1 MRTLALLTT
10 ATLSLALMQT
20 LVVPALPSFQQEF
33 GADASWTTW
42 IVTGFLLSSS
52 VLTPIVGKLGD
63 AHGKK
68 RAMVVSLLIFAAASL
83 GAALAWS
90 LPALVGFRV
99 LQGVGAAVFPLSF
112 GIIRDEFPPE
122 KVAFAVGTVSSAFG
136 LGGGFGLVLS
146 GAILE
151 QLGWEW
157 LFVLGSLPALVA
169 AALIH
174 RWVPESPQ
182 RTPGRADWRGAAL
195 LSMALVALL
204 VALSE
209 TARWGWGSPGVL
221 GLAALSVWLLAAW
234 VRVERR
240 TPDPLIDLTTLTRRG
255 MAATN
260 AATFM
265 LGFAMTAVFVLMP
278 SFLERGDYGFGA
290 SVTHAGLLL
299 LPLSL
304 GMVLTG
310 PAAGALVGRVGPVA
324 PLRAGLAL
332 AAGALALL
340 AGVHEHVWMVCAWLA
355 LLGAAMA
362 TALAGAGT
370 LVLKHSTPEETGVAS
385 GMNSIMRTIGA
396 SLGAQIA
403 ATTVSSIPLEHG
415 FTVALAIA
423 AAGAA
428 AGLLPTLLLGDRSRK
443 GPHAVT
449 FARPA
454 TRSA

>member
-20 LVVPALPSFQQEF
+20 LVVPALPALQQQF
-33 GADASWTTW
+33 GADPSWTTW

-63 AHGKK
+63 AHGKR
-68 RAMVVSLLIFAAASL
+68 RAMVASLLVFAAASL

-90 LPALVGFRV
+90 LPALVAFRV

-122 KVAFAVGTVSSAFG
+122 RVAFGVGTVSSAFG

-151 QLGWEW
+151 HLGWQW
-157 LFVLGSLPALVA
+157 LFVLGSLPALGA

-174 RWVPESPQ
+174 RWVPESPR

-195 LSMALVALL
+195 LSVALVTLL
-204 VALSE
+204 IALSE
-209 TARWGWGSPGVL
+209 TAQWGWGSARVL
-221 GLAALSVWLLAAW
+221 GLGGLSVWLFVAW

-240 TPDPLIDLTTLTRRG
+240 TPEPLIDLATLTRRG

-278 SFLERGDYGFGA
+278 SFLQRTDFGFGA
-290 SVTHAGLLL
+290 SPVEAGLLL

-304 GMVLTG
+304 AMIVAG
-310 PAAGALVGRVGPVA
+310 PAAGALVGRLGPVL
-324 PLRAGLAL
+324 PLRGGLAL

-340 AGVHEHVWMVCAWLA
+340 AAAHEQPWMVCGELA

-362 TALAGAGT
+362 CALAGAGT
-370 LVLKHSTPEETGVAS
+370 LVIRHSRPEETGVAS

-403 ATTVSSIPLEHG
+403 ATVVSTIPLEHG
-415 FTVALAIA
+415 FVVALAIA
-423 AAGAA
+423 ACGAA
-428 AGLLPTLLLGDRSRK
+428 AGLLPTFLLEGRGAAQAATPALAASR
-443 GPHAVT
+443 
-449 FARPA
+449 
-454 TRSA
+454 